1 VKSTGS
7 LRLVSFLCI
16 IYIYIYVYD
25 NLQSHNT
32 LTKRKVVPCAAAV
45 HADEKPPVCSL
56 MPHSCMH
63 FSADKTLSQ
72 F

>member
-7 LRLVSFLCI
+7 IKIVPFGCI
-16 IYIYIYVYD
+16 IYII
-25 NLQSHNT
+25 LQSHNT

-45 HADEKPPVCSL
+45 HADEKPPVCNL

-63 FSADKTLSQ
+63 FSADKTL
-72 F
+72 